1 MVINR
6 GKQVTFTNVGENDHL
21 PYAKADITKV
31 SRVLEN
37 FSISFYQF
45 DYQAMAL
52 NLALSDASNSDIQN
66 LNGKEVLMP
75 VGKIVLNKQGFQQ
88 LHDEI
93 TQIYKKVTE
102 EEK

>member
-1 MVINR
+1 
-6 GKQVTFTNVGENDHL
+6 
-21 PYAKADITKV
+21 
-31 SRVLEN
+31 
-37 FSISFYQF
+37 
-45 DYQAMAL
+45 MAL

-93 TQIYKKVTE
+93 TQIYRKVTE
-102 EEK
+102 EEKYFSKDLS